1 MKCELQDALCKSC
14 PRCVLFGAMNTDSGF
29 DNCNVNRRSLKF
41 ASHNSSQSETF
52 FSPSLKA
59 IPTAFLLGLIIKEC
73 CHSFYIYSTKNR
85 EPFTLSFRILLS
97 LAILTIAIRIG
108 TATTPLITYHCQAGI
123 STYKFMRG
131 MQTRETAQKVL
142 MQCGLIT
149 IMFENIQQLGRRLLR
164 KQE

>member
-1 MKCELQDALCKSC
+1 MSSKTRSARVVLVV
-14 PRCVLFGAMNTDSGF
+14 VLFGAMNTDSGF

-52 FSPSLKA
+52 FPSLKA

-73 CHSFYIYSTKNR
+73 CHSFCKSTPYSTKNR
-85 EPFTLSFRILLS
+85 EPFTLSFRFLLS

-131 MQTRETAQKVL
+131 MQT
-142 MQCGLIT
+142 
-149 IMFENIQQLGRRLLR
+149 
-164 KQE
+164 